1 MKPNR
6 ILDADGH
13 IIERDIELFEYL
25 EPPYKGKDTLL
36 GYPFFPTLDG
46 YNRGALLA
54 RLGLYQH
61 YEISAKVW
69 IDALDKVGI
78 ESTVLYP
85 TAGLA
90 FNLFAPSA
98 LVRGFSFIRILARYG
113 ERLAGHDATLRL
125 LSELRGW
132 LFARLF
138 PRLPLAVRWRMA
150 LLYALLAVHERF
162 PLTPRRRA
170 YALAEMAPE
179 PDSVQSSTRVHELLT
194 QIEASRVEAREAAP
208 GAAELVRQ
216 DRDER

>member
-1 MKPNR
+1 MSS
-6 ILDADGH
+6 AVT
-13 IIERDIELFEYL
+13 DIES
-25 EPPYKGKDTLL
+25 PPAVPLRLGTHTLASRL
-36 GYPFFPTLDG
+36 IVGTGRYETYDVMRDSL
-46 YNRGALLA
+46 ALSLLA
-54 RLGLYQH
+54 G
-61 YEISAKVW
+61 AV
-69 IDALDKVGI
+69 
-78 ESTVLYP
+78 
-85 TAGLA
+85 
-90 FNLFAPSA
+90 
-98 LVRGFSFIRILARYG
+98 
-113 ERLAGHDATLRL
+113 
-125 LSELRGW
+125 
-132 LFARLF
+132 F